1 MAEGLVIPISTP
13 GGEESA
19 AVLDRIAD
27 KLEEVG
33 GAAGASATKM
43 STSANASSAAV
54 ARIATATEKTKTA
67 VERLEESGNRGLNA
81 LSEKASE
88 LAGSMGGAAGKIADV
103 GIKSLAAFG
112 GIGLQATAALGAVL
126 MLYNAYQQ
134 YETQQRAVSSGAAE
148 LASVNAQ
155 LGGSYEAVRVAAA
168 QDGTAEE
175 RVNAI
180 RAAGLAVLQQ
190 RIALDRQGFNRAQS
204 DSFVQSIDMLR
215 LAYEKLGDVAR
226 RGTAEM
232 VQQAIQ
238 SGNAAEQQRLLGF
251 SFEHSTDA
259 TVEHANQT
267 RALSV
272 VLGRA
277 AADQVT
283 HRQGLLRTADATV
296 AAARERVSLA
306 RAAQHM
312 GERDG
317 EAARASAALS
327 VALAAQARLT
337 AQVGQAT
344 ASSTRMQQAAAV
356 ATRELA
362 AAADAANEEGKRHAQ
377 QQVSDAVKERQR
389 AAARAASSPQ
399 ELRAQVEALRLAR
412 EANDN
417 AGRTITFEQ
426 QMESLRLRLAFA
438 TREVAFAQASHHDH
452 TRRLTTALQ
461 AQTEVINAQRAA
473 ADAQAD
479 SYRPLREVILAL
491 TSAEAQRLQVALD
504 ADKVETSKIRNGE
517 ILLRQETLAATVR
530 QRAREDAEAANAAA
544 MGGGPT
550 SAESAGISTGES
562 ARAAMATEEAN
573 AARELAR
580 ATQDLA
586 QARREENDASISTE
600 ERTTHV
606 TEALA
611 RQTTALQRQRAAQ
624 AASNAEVQKI
634 RTDRV
639 DFLANST
646 KGLADGLVQ
655 AGLAAAFA
663 GESVGAALQKQL
675 AASLQALAIEAAQKA
690 LFATATGL
698 FQLATGNPAA
708 GASFASAATFAAVAV
723 TAGAIGAAVA
733 PAASPTTPGAA
744 PGAGRAGDVTPSG
757 AGGMGGGGGAGP
769 IVNNYYAPIVGG
781 RQSTDAETGV
791 RIDRYNDA
799 ARARLRRAA

>member
-43 STSANASSAAV
+43 GTSATASSAAV
-54 ARIATATEKTKTA
+54 GRIAEATEKTKTA

-134 YETQQRAVSSGAAE
+134 YDTQQRAVSAGAAE

-155 LGGSYEAVRVAAA
+155 LGGSYDAVRLAAA

-190 RIALDRQGFNRAQS
+190 RIALDRQGFSRTQS
-204 DSFVQSIDMLR
+204 DSFVQSIEMLR

-317 EAARASAALS
+317 ESARASAALS

-362 AAADAANEEGKRHAQ
+362 AAAEAANEEGKRHAQ
-377 QQVSDAVKERQR
+377 QQVSDAAKERQR

-399 ELRAQVEALRLAR
+399 ELRAQAEALRLAR

-491 TSAEAQRLQVALD
+491 TSAEAQRLQVSLD
-504 ADKVETSKIRNGE
+504 ADKVETSKVRNGE
-517 ILLRQETLAATVR
+517 ILLRQEELAATTR
-530 QRAREDAEAANAAA
+530 RRAREDAEAANAAA
-544 MGGGPT
+544 MGGGGT
-550 SAESAGISTGES
+550 AAERAGISTGES

-586 QARREENDASISTE
+586 QARREESDASISTE

-611 RQTTALQRQRAAQ
+611 RQTAALQRQRTAQ
-624 AASNAEVQKI
+624 AASNAEIQRI
-634 RTDRV
+634 RTDRM
-639 DFLANST
+639 DFLTNST

-675 AASLQALAIEAAQKA
+675 SASLQALAVEAAQKA

-698 FQLATGNPAA
+698 FQVATGNPAA
-708 GASFASAATFAAVAV
+708 ASSFASAATFAAVAV

-733 PAASPTTPGAA
+733 PSTASATPGAT
-744 PGAGRAGDVTPSG
+744 PGAGRAGDVTPG
-757 AGGMGGGGGAGP
+757 GGGGMGGGSSAGP

>member
-19 AVLDRIAD
+19 AVLERVAD
-27 KLEEVG
+27 KLEKVG

-43 STSANASSAAV
+43 GESATASSAALG
-54 ARIATATEKTKTA
+54 RIADATEKTKTA
-67 VERLEESGNRGLNA
+67 VERLKVSGGTALSA

-88 LAGSMGGAAGKIADV
+88 LAGGMGGAAGKIADV
-103 GIKSLAAFG
+103 GLKSLAAFG
-112 GIGLQATAALGAVL
+112 GIGLQATAAVGAVL

-134 YETQQRAVSSGAAE
+134 YEEKQRAVASGAAA

-155 LGGSYEAVRVAAA
+155 LGGSYDAVRVAAA

-175 RVNAI
+175 RVSAI
-180 RAAGLAVLQQ
+180 RAAGLTVLQQ
-190 RIALDRQGFNRAQS
+190 RIALDQQGFNRAQS

-215 LAYEKLGDVAR
+215 GAYVALGNAAKD
-226 RGTAEM
+226 GTVEM
-232 VQQAIQ
+232 TQHAIQ
-238 SGNAAEQQRLLGF
+238 SGNAEVQQRLLGF
-251 SFEHSTDA
+251 SFNHSTDA

-272 VLGRA
+272 VLARS

-283 HRQGLLRTADATV
+283 HRQGLLRTANAAV
-296 AAARERVSLA
+296 AAARESV
-306 RAAQHM
+306 
-312 GERDG
+312 E
-317 EAARASAALS
+317 ALS
-327 VALAAQARLT
+327 DQDALRMASGAAGGAATRDLNRALADQARLT
-337 AQVGQAT
+337 VQVASAI
-344 ASSTRMQQAAAV
+344 ASSTRMQQDATV

-362 AAADAANEEGKRHAQ
+362 AAAATANEEAKRHGQ
-377 QQVSDAVKERQR
+377 QQMNDAAKERRR
-389 AAARAASSPQ
+389 AAAAAAPSAQ
-399 ELRAQVEALRLAR
+399 DLRARAEALRLAR

-417 AGRTITFEQ
+417 ALLSAPVERQTAQAREH
-426 QMESLRLRLAFA
+426 LAFA
-438 TREVAFAQASHHDH
+438 TRELALAESSRHDH
-452 TRRLTTALQ
+452 TRRVTSALQ
-461 AQTEVINAQRAA
+461 AQSQAQAEYNRSLGAEIAA
-473 ADAQAD
+473 ARARVTAEDALFAAQSDLNA
-479 SYRPLREVILAL
+479 A
-491 TSAEAQRLQVALD
+491 AEASLRTGAEQ
-504 ADKVETSKIRNGE
+504 
-517 ILLRQETLAATVR
+517 LRQAEARRLSML
-530 QRAREDAEAANAAA
+530 RAREDAVSANAAA
-544 MGGGPT
+544 MGGGAPG
-550 SAESAGISTGES
+550 AEDADTAAD
-562 ARAAMATEEAN
+562 ARAAMATEETSAT
-573 AARELAR
+573 RELAR

-586 QARREENDASISTE
+586 QARREENDASISFE
-600 ERTTHV
+600 ERTTHG

-611 RQTTALQRQRAAQ
+611 RQTTALQRQRTAQ

-634 RTDRV
+634 RTDRM
-639 DFLANST
+639 DFLTNSS

-708 GASFASAATFAAVAV
+708 AASFASAATFAAVAV

-733 PAASPTTPGAA
+733 PAAAPTTPGAE

-757 AGGMGGGGGAGP
+757 AGGRGGGSSAGP

>member
-1 MAEGLVIPISTP
+1 
-13 GGEESA
+13 
-19 AVLDRIAD
+19 
-27 KLEEVG
+27 
-33 GAAGASATKM
+33 
-43 STSANASSAAV
+43 
-54 ARIATATEKTKTA
+54 
-67 VERLEESGNRGLNA
+67 
-81 LSEKASE
+81 
-88 LAGSMGGAAGKIADV
+88 MGGAAGKIADV

-112 GIGLQATAALGAVL
+112 GIGLQATAAVGAVL
-126 MLYNAYQQ
+126 MLYNAYEQ
-134 YETQQRAVSSGAAE
+134 YADKQRAVSAGATE
-148 LASVNAQ
+148 LANVNAQ
-155 LGGSYEAVRVAAA
+155 LGGSYDAVRLAAA

-190 RIALDRQGFNRAQS
+190 RIALDQQGFNRTQS
-204 DSFVQSIDMLR
+204 DSFAASIDNLR
-215 LAYEKLGDVAR
+215 STYAALGDVAR

-238 SGNAAEQQRLLGF
+238 SGNAAVQQRLLGL

-259 TVEHANQT
+259 TIEHANQT

-277 AADQVT
+277 AADEAN
-283 HRQGLLRTADATV
+283 RRIGLRRTADATV
-296 AAARERVSLA
+296 AAARESV
-306 RAAQHM
+306 
-312 GERDG
+312 
-317 EAARASAALS
+317 AALS
-327 VALAAQARLT
+327 DQAAAGAAGDRVTRDLNKALADQARLT
-337 AQVGQAT
+337 VQVASGTARAT
-344 ASSTRMQQAAAV
+344 AMQQAAAV

-377 QQVSDAVKERQR
+377 QQVSDAAKERQR

-399 ELRAQVEALRLAR
+399 ELRAQAEALRLAR

-438 TREVAFAQASHHDH
+438 TREVAIAEASRHDH
-452 TRRLTTALQ
+452 TRRLTAALQ
-461 AQTEVINAQRAA
+461 AQTEVLNAQRAA
-473 ADAQAD
+473 ADAQLE

-491 TSAEAQRLQVALD
+491 TSAEGQRLQVSLD
-504 ADKVETSKIRNGE
+504 ADKVDTAKIRNGE

-530 QRAREDAEAANAAA
+530 QRAREDAVAAA
-544 MGGGPT
+544 AAFAGGGET
-550 SAESAGISTGES
+550 AAERAGISTGES
-562 ARAAMATEEAN
+562 ARAALATAEAD
-573 AARELAR
+573 ATRELAR

-586 QARREENDASISTE
+586 QARREESDASISTE
-600 ERTTHV
+600 DRTTHV

-624 AASNAEVQKI
+624 AASNAEIQRI

-639 DFLANST
+639 DALTGAA
-646 KGLADGLVQ
+646 KGLGDGLVS

-663 GESVGAALQKQL
+663 GENIGAALQKQL
-675 AASLQALAIEAAQKA
+675 AASLQALAIESAQKA
-690 LFATATGL
+690 LFA
-698 FQLATGNPAA
+698 LATGFFYLATYNPAA
-708 GASFASAATFAAVAV
+708 VPAFTSAAIFGAVAV
-723 TAGAIGAAVA
+723 GAGAVSAAIAPSAA
-733 PAASPTTPGAA
+733 PAAAGG
-744 PGAGRAGDVTPSG
+744 GAGERASG
-757 AGGMGGGGGAGP
+757 VSPGGGGGMGGGSSAGP
-769 IVNNYYAPIVGG
+769 TVNNYYAPIVGG